1 MRLVFVDLTYSSCEY
16 ESGEEVKGYQLVYE
30 PEPSHAFIDASTGK
44 DLFGL
49 DHYKLPSAVAVERSK
64 KVTNEVT
71 YSNYLTGIK
80 KVLQK

>member
-1 MRLVFVDLTYSSCEY
+1 MRLVFVDLTYLHVSIKA
-16 ESGEEVKGYQLVYE
+16 GKVKGYQLVYE

-49 DHYKLPSAVAVERSK
+49 DHYKLPSAVAVEKSK

>member
-16 ESGEEVKGYQLVYE
+16 KSGEEVKGYQLVYE

-49 DHYKLPSAVAVERSK
+49 III
-64 KVTNEVT
+64 
-71 YSNYLTGIK
+71 NYLR
-80 KVLQK
+80 L